1 MAAAAVCGA
10 VGRAGWRLLQLRCR
24 PVSRC
29 RPPLAPRAFHASA
42 VRLRSSDEQ
51 KQQTPPPLSPQ
62 HSETRGAEGPTPE
75 SSRSPPRYTD
85 QGGEEEE
92 DYESEEQLQHRI
104 LTAALEFVPAHGWTA
119 EAIAEGAQSLGLSSA
134 AANMFGNDGSELIL
148 HFVTQCNA
156 RLTRV
161 LEEEQKLVQL
171 GQAEKLIQAE
181 PTESSIEQPCCFGG
195 TEAQDRVSDSSSQAS
210 IRAAGTSAL
219 GNWVSSPFSLS
230 VLHSHFQ
237 MPGMENLIGQA
248 LSILML
254 PHNIPPSLNLLTNM
268 VDEMWH
274 YAGDQSTD
282 FNWYTRRAVLAGIYN
297 TTELVMMQDSSP
309 DFEDT
314 WRFLEHRIND
324 AMNMG
329 HTAKQVK
336 ATGEALVQ
344 GLMGAAVTLKNL
356 AGLNQRR

>member
-1 MAAAAVCGA
+1 MAAAALSGA
-10 VGRAGWRLLQLRCR
+10 FGRAGWRLLQLRCR
-24 PVSRC
+24 PVSRLQ
-29 RPPLAPRAFHASA
+29 PPLLPCTFHASA
-42 VRLRSSDEQ
+42 VRLKSSEEH
-51 KQQTPPPLSPQ
+51 KQQTPLPFSQQ
-62 HSETRGAEGPTPE
+62 HPETRGAEEPNAE
-75 SSRSPPRYTD
+75 SFRSSPRYTD

-92 DYESEEQLQHRI
+92 DHESEEQLQDRI
-104 LTAALEFVPAHGWTA
+104 LTAALEFVPTHGWTA

-134 AANMFGNDGSELIL
+134 AASMFGSDGSELIL

-156 RLTRV
+156 RLTCE
-161 LEEEQKLVQL
+161 LENEHKLVQL
-171 GQAEKLIQAE
+171 GQTEKKKTDVFLRDAVRTRLRMLI
-181 PTESSIEQPCCFGG
+181 PYIEHWP
-195 TEAQDRVSDSSSQAS
+195 R
-210 IRAAGTSAL
+210 
-219 GNWVSSPFSLS
+219 
-230 VLHSHFQ
+230 
-237 MPGMENLIGQA
+237 A

-254 PHNIPPSLNLLTNM
+254 PHNIPSSLSLLTSM
-268 VDEMWH
+268 VDDMWH

-314 WRFLEHRIND
+314 WRFLENRIND

-336 ATGEALVQ
+336 STGEALVQ

-356 AGLNQRR
+356 TGLNQRR

>member
-1 MAAAAVCGA
+1 MMAAAAVSG
-10 VGRAGWRLLQLRCR
+10 VLGRAGWRLLQQRCL

-29 RPPLAPRAFHASA
+29 QPPLVQCAFHTT
-42 VRLRSSDEQ
+42 VGFRSSEEQ
-51 KQQTPPPLSPQ
+51 KQPPPSFSQQ
-62 HSETRGAEGPTPE
+62 HSETHGSPRP
-75 SSRSPPRYTD
+75 PPRYTD
-85 QGGEEEE
+85 QSGEEEE

-104 LTAALEFVPAHGWTA
+104 LTAALEFVPAQGWTT

-134 AANMFGNDGSELIL
+134 AANMFGSDGSELIL

-156 RLTRV
+156 RLTCV

-171 GQAEKLIQAE
+171 GQAEKRKTDQFLRDAVETRLRMLI
-181 PTESSIEQPCCFGG
+181 PYIEHWP
-195 TEAQDRVSDSSSQAS
+195 R
-210 IRAAGTSAL
+210 
-219 GNWVSSPFSLS
+219 
-230 VLHSHFQ
+230 
-237 MPGMENLIGQA
+237 A
-248 LSILML
+248 LSILLL
-254 PHNIPPSLNLLTNM
+254 PHNIPPSLNLLTSM
-268 VDEMWH
+268 VDDMWH

-314 WRFLEHRIND
+314 WRFLENRIND

-336 ATGEALVQ
+336 STGEALVQ

-356 AGLNQRR
+356 TGLNQRR

>member
-1 MAAAAVCGA
+1 MAAAAA
-10 VGRAGWRLLQLRCR
+10 VSGVLGRAGWRLLQLRCL
-24 PVSRC
+24 PVPRC
-29 RPPLAPRAFHASA
+29 QPALLPRAFHASIMQ
-42 VRLRSSDEQ
+42 LRSSDEQ
-51 KQQTPPPLSPQ
+51 KQQPPPSFSQQ
-62 HSETRGAEGPTPE
+62 HPETQGTEEPHLE

-134 AANMFGNDGSELIL
+134 AASMFGNDGSELIL

-171 GQAEKLIQAE
+171 GQAEKRKTDQFLRDAVETRLRMLI
-181 PTESSIEQPCCFGG
+181 PYIEHWP
-195 TEAQDRVSDSSSQAS
+195 
-210 IRAAGTSAL
+210 RA
-219 GNWVSSPFSLS
+219 LS
-230 VLHSHFQ
+230 V
-237 MPGMENLIGQA
+237 
-248 LSILML
+248 LML
-254 PHNIPPSLNLLTNM
+254 PHNIPSSLSLLTSM
-268 VDEMWH
+268 VDDMWH

-314 WRFLEHRIND
+314 WRFLENRIKD

-336 ATGEALVQ
+336 STGEALAQ

-356 AGLNQRR
+356 TGLNQRR

>member
-1 MAAAAVCGA
+1 MADAFLIENFDLESTAGSAPRASRERRRSQRRGEDES
-10 VGRAGWRLLQLRCR
+10 GRAEVRLRGLPVPCCR
-24 PVSRC
+24 PA
-29 RPPLAPRAFHASA
+29 LLPRAFHASIMQ
-42 VRLRSSDEQ
+42 LRSSEEQ
-51 KQQTPPPLSPQ
+51 KQQPPPSFSQQ
-62 HSETRGAEGPTPE
+62 HPETQGMEEPHPE

-134 AANMFGNDGSELIL
+134 AASMFGNDGSELIL

-171 GQAEKLIQAE
+171 GQAEKRKTDQFLRDAVETRLRMLI
-181 PTESSIEQPCCFGG
+181 PYIEHWP
-195 TEAQDRVSDSSSQAS
+195 
-210 IRAAGTSAL
+210 RA
-219 GNWVSSPFSLS
+219 LS
-230 VLHSHFQ
+230 V
-237 MPGMENLIGQA
+237 
-248 LSILML
+248 LML
-254 PHNIPPSLNLLTNM
+254 PHNIPSSLSLLTSM
-268 VDEMWH
+268 VDDMWH

-314 WRFLEHRIND
+314 WRFLENRIKD

-336 ATGEALVQ
+336 STGEALAQ

-356 AGLNQRR
+356 TGLNQRR

>member
-1 MAAAAVCGA
+1 MAAAVSGA
-10 VGRAGWRLLQLRCR
+10 FGRVGWRLLQLRCR
-24 PVSRC
+24 PVPFC
-29 RPPLAPRAFHASA
+29 GPLLVPRAFHTSA
-42 VRLRSSDEQ
+42 VWLAADEQ
-51 KQQTPPPLSPQ
+51 KQHSPPPFSQQ
-62 HSETRGAEGPTPE
+62 HSETHRAEEAPNPE
-75 SSRSPPRYTD
+75 SSRAPPRYTD

-92 DYESEEQLQHRI
+92 DYESEAQLQHRL

-119 EAIAEGAQSLGLSSA
+119 EAIAEGAQSLGLSSSA
-134 AANMFGNDGSELIL
+134 ASMFGNDGSELIL

-171 GQAEKLIQAE
+171 GQAEKRKTDQFLRDAVETRLRMLI
-181 PTESSIEQPCCFGG
+181 PYIEHWP
-195 TEAQDRVSDSSSQAS
+195 R
-210 IRAAGTSAL
+210 
-219 GNWVSSPFSLS
+219 
-230 VLHSHFQ
+230 
-237 MPGMENLIGQA
+237 A
-248 LSILML
+248 LSILLL
-254 PHNIPPSLNLLTNM
+254 PHNIPPSLSLLTSM
-268 VDEMWH
+268 VDDMWH

-309 DFEDT
+309 DFTDT
-314 WRFLEHRIND
+314 WRFLDNRIHD

-336 ATGEALVQ
+336 STGEALVQ

-356 AGLNQRR
+356 TGLNQRR

>member
-1 MAAAAVCGA
+1 MAAAAAAAAGA
-10 VGRAGWRLLQLRCR
+10 LGRAGWRLLQLRCL

-29 RPPLAPRAFHASA
+29 QSAVVSRTFRASA
-42 VRLRSSDEQ
+42 LQLKSSEEQ
-51 KQQTPPPLSPQ
+51 KQQPPPPFSQQ
-62 HSETRGAEGPTPE
+62 HPETQEAEEPSSE

-92 DYESEEQLQHRI
+92 DHESEEQLQHRI
-104 LTAALEFVPAHGWTA
+104 LTAALKFVPAHGWTA
-119 EAIAEGAQSLGLSSA
+119 EAIAEGAQSLGLSTA
-134 AANMFGNDGSELIL
+134 AASMFGNDGSELIL

-156 RLTRV
+156 RLTQV
-161 LEEEQKLVQL
+161 LEEEQKL
-171 GQAEKLIQAE
+171 
-181 PTESSIEQPCCFGG
+181 
-195 TEAQDRVSDSSSQAS
+195 
-210 IRAAGTSAL
+210 
-219 GNWVSSPFSLS
+219 
-230 VLHSHFQ
+230 
-237 MPGMENLIGQA
+237 A

-254 PHNIPPSLNLLTNM
+254 PHNIPSSLSLITSM
-268 VDEMWH
+268 VDDMWH

-314 WRFLEHRIND
+314 WRFLENRIND

-336 ATGEALVQ
+336 STGEALVQ

-356 AGLNQRR
+356 TGLNQRR

>member
-1 MAAAAVCGA
+1 MATQRCHCIAVGGVPTSKMAATVAFSGVLR
-10 VGRAGWRLLQLRCR
+10 RAGWRLLQLRCL
-24 PVSRC
+24 PVPRC
-29 RPPLAPRAFHASA
+29 RPALAPRAFRASA
-42 VRLRSSDEQ
+42 MQLRSLDQQ
-51 KQQTPPPLSPQ
+51 KNQPPPSSSQ
-62 HSETRGAEGPTPE
+62 QQSEAQGAEEPNPE
-75 SSRSPPRYTD
+75 ALRSPPRYTD

-104 LTAALEFVPAHGWTA
+104 LTAALEFVPTHGWTA

-134 AANMFGNDGSELIL
+134 AASMFGDDGSELIL

-156 RLTRV
+156 RLTHV

-171 GQAEKLIQAE
+171 GQAEKKKTDKFLRDAVETRLRMLIPYIQHW
-181 PTESSIEQPCCFGG
+181 P
-195 TEAQDRVSDSSSQAS
+195 R
-210 IRAAGTSAL
+210 
-219 GNWVSSPFSLS
+219 
-230 VLHSHFQ
+230 
-237 MPGMENLIGQA
+237 A

-254 PHNIPPSLNLLTNM
+254 PHNIPPSLNLLTSM
-268 VDEMWH
+268 VDDMWH

-314 WRFLEHRIND
+314 WRFLENRISD

-336 ATGEALVQ
+336 STGEALVQ

-356 AGLNQRR
+356 TGLNQRR